1 MIYYR
6 AKIDFICGH
15 RPLIE
20 DELLTEKEAIR
31 YGAVNDDLVLEKAYS
46 KFLQKIEANPKD
58 TYTIFGVRKLTKQ
71 YRYKVVK

>member
-6 AKIDFICGH
+6 AKIDFLCGQ

-31 YGAVNDDLVLEKAYS
+31 YGAVNKELMLVKYYS
-46 KFLQKIEANPKD
+46 QFLQKIEANPKD
-58 TYTIFGVRKLTKQ
+58 TYTAFGVRKLTKQ